1 MLRDGIDSGL
11 AMRRVCEST
20 FPRKSQ
26 ECKFVRCKCVRLCV
40 VIAVI
45 AEEETVGHDVLLN
58 YEGQGL
64 KGAKAVSV

>member
-1 MLRDGIDSGL
+1 M
-11 AMRRVCEST
+11 CC
-20 FPRKSQ
+20 Q